1 MPPDRGYDSGMAAAK
16 KGTTQKKRTPAKPK
30 RAPAKAEEP
39 PVVVEPETKPEGRLS
54 VTQQFERNVKIVL
67 ARHRGASYATV
78 AQKHD
83 LSVIQCKRIVKA
95 FREANPTLRHQNP
108 VEIVDEMLEGYMAD
122 LNDLNDV
129 VEKAEHEAAKTGA
142 INARRQVRE
151 KITELLQAVGALPH
165 DLGTLRLEMDAQV
178 TVRKVLTIL
187 ERYKLPD
194 EAFDEILT
202 ELGGP
207 PPGFEDLGLPAGSQ
221 N

>member
-1 MPPDRGYDSGMAAAK
+1 MAAAK
-16 KGTTQKKRTPAKPK
+16 KGTQKKRTPAKPK
-30 RAPAKAEEP
+30 RAPAKKEPVEE
-39 PVVVEPETKPEGRLS
+39 PVVVEPEETKPERLT
-54 VTQQFERNVKIVL
+54 VAQQFERNVKIVL

-78 AQKHD
+78 AEKHG

-165 DLGTLRLEMDAQV
+165 DLGTLRVEMDAQV
-178 TVRKVLTIL
+178 TVTKVLAIL
-187 ERYKLPD
+187 KRYQLPL
-194 EAFDEILT
+194 EAFEEIMN

-207 PPGFEDLGLPAGSQ
+207 PAGYEDLSLPAGSQ